1 MPPAA
6 LPIDDLKDQYI
17 QQMALVR
24 QTYERTGDGS
34 AAIRRRSS
42 IVDRLLIELWRRA
55 FSPEI
60 SGQPA
65 PDPNAKVA
73 LLALGGYGRKDLF
86 PFSDIDVL
94 FTFADEAAEK
104 SARPLIQP
112 IIQAMWDI
120 GLRASPT
127 TRTAKECARFD
138 PDNLEFTLSTFDHRF
153 LAGNFP
159 LYQKLHNETF
169 PSLVLSE
176 WNTIAQKLGELART
190 RHARYG
196 NTIFHLEP
204 NIKECPGGLRDF
216 NLAPWFA
223 LLFHLKETKEWPK
236 PRTGASIGW
245 QSPTGDAET
254 AFDFL
259 AAARCFLH
267 FRHNRDD
274 NTLDWQSQDEAA
286 ALSVG
291 LETRGTADPAYWMR
305 TYYRHA
311 RTIYRRAALLMEH
324 LPAPVSF
331 YKQFRKRRTS
341 IPGTDFSL
349 DFQSAQG
356 RIDIN
361 PTIQFAQFSDTDG
374 LLRVFAAI
382 ANHGYTLTQAAE
394 DRITDALP
402 VLAIN
407 IPEGPYLWNHLREVL
422 LGPHAAHALRT
433 MHALGILE
441 MLLPEFHGIDALV
454 IRDSY
459 HRYTVDEHTF
469 LTIDNIHALRQPP
482 NAPHLDAPFQEY
494 GRRLNSL
501 IPEIDRL
508 DLLLLALLLHDT
520 GKGRRNTDHTTQ
532 SVELADSFLARL
544 DFDIEE
550 REIVRKLIRLHLEMS
565 SALRRDIFDQ
575 ENVHTLSEKI
585 GSPQLL
591 KMLTLITYA
600 DIKAVHP
607 DALTSWKA
615 ENLWQLYM
623 ATANFMDRSVDEVRY
638 RVALDPTLVFRI
650 VSMLPAEFG
659 KAQAARFHSIQASQ
673 ADPAD
678 ANASQVSPLQ
688 SSPEAA
694 IRKYLEGLPQRY
706 LQTRLPEQI
715 RNHFLLSSKL
725 DEDPIQLELRPK
737 GQLVEL
743 TVIARDRRRL
753 FADVA
758 GTLAA
763 WGMNIVKADAFSNDA
778 GVIVD
783 SFQFTDTFRTLELN
797 PEEKD
802 RFTQNIHEILSQG
815 IHASKDQI
823 EQLLNDR
830 RQTTRLNTVKVDIPT
845 RLEFDNNSSS
855 HSTLLQVVAQDTPGL
870 LRQIALVLHHYDC
883 NIEVALVDT
892 EGETAI
898 DVFYLTQ
905 YTTKLTEETQQ
916 TLSQALTTALNQILP
931 KSPEI

>member
-1 MPPAA
+1 METTA
-6 LPIDDLKDQYI
+6 LVIDDLREQYT

-24 QTYERTGDGS
+24 QTYDRTGDGT

-42 IVDRLLIELWRRA
+42 VVDRLLIELWRRA
-55 FSPEI
+55 FGADAS
-60 SGQPA
+60 
-65 PDPNAKVA
+65 AKASV
-73 LLALGGYGRKDLF
+73 LALGGYGRKDLF

-94 FTFADEAAEK
+94 FAFADDDAEK
-104 SARPLIQP
+104 NARPAVRA

-120 GLRASPT
+120 GLRASPA
-127 TRTAKECARFD
+127 TRTVKECNRFD

-169 PSLVLSE
+169 PGLVLSE
-176 WNTIAQKLGELART
+176 WNQIAQKLGEVARA
-190 RHARYG
+190 RHAKYG

-204 NIKECPGGLRDF
+204 NLKECPGGLRDF

-223 LLFHLKETKEWPK
+223 LLFHLKENKEWPK
-236 PRTGASIGW
+236 QRSGAASNDRASALGW
-245 QSPTGDAET
+245 QSAHGDAEA

-259 AAARCFLH
+259 SAARCFLH
-267 FRHNRDD
+267 FRHGRDD

-286 ALSVG
+286 ANSIG

-311 RTIYRRAALLMEH
+311 RTIYRRAVLLMEH

-331 YKQFRKRRTS
+331 YKQFRKRRS
-341 IPGTDFSL
+341 PIQGTDFSL
-349 DFQSAQG
+349 DQG
-356 RIDIN
+356 RIDIS
-361 PTIQFAQFSDTDG
+361 PTAQFSDTDG
-374 LLRVFAAI
+374 LLRIFAI
-382 ANHGYTLTQAAE
+382 ISHHGYTLTQAAE

-402 VLAIN
+402 VLAIH
-407 IPEGPYLWNHLREVL
+407 IPEGPYLWNCLREVL

-441 MLLPEFHGIDALV
+441 MLIPEFHGIDALV

-469 LTIDNIHALRQPP
+469 LTIDNVHALRRPLEDYEQ
-482 NAPHLDAPFQEY
+482 
-494 GRRLNSL
+494 RLATL
-501 IPEIDRL
+501 LPEIDRL

-520 GKGRRNTDHTTQ
+520 GKARRNGEHTAQ

-550 REIVRKLIRLHLEMS
+550 REIVRKLIRSHLEMS
-565 SALRRDIFDQ
+565 SALRRDIFDAD
-575 ENVHTLSEKI
+575 NVHTLSEKI
-585 GSPQLL
+585 GSPLLL

-607 DALTSWKA
+607 DALTPWKA

-623 ATANFMDRSVDEVRY
+623 STANFMDRSVDEVRY
-638 RVALDPTLVFRI
+638 HADLDPTLLYRI
-650 VSMLPAEFG
+650 RAMLTGPSES
-659 KAQAARFHSIQASQ
+659 KLPNQ
-673 ADPAD
+673 
-678 ANASQVSPLQ
+678 
-688 SSPEAA
+688 EAA
-694 IRKYLEGLPQRY
+694 IRKFLEGLPQRY

-715 RNHFLLSSKL
+715 RNHFLLAAKV
-725 DEDPIQLELRPK
+725 DEKNSDPIQLELRPHR
-737 GQLVEL
+737 QLLEL

-763 WGMNIVKADAFSNDA
+763 WGMNIVKADAFSNDD
-778 GVIVD
+778 GIIVD

-802 RFTQNIHEILSQG
+802 RFTANVKEILSLG
-815 IHASKDQI
+815 ITASKTQI
-823 EQLLNDR
+823 EQLLANR
-830 RQTTRLNTVKVDIPT
+830 RQTPRNGTVKVEIRT
-845 RLEFDNNSSS
+845 RLEFDSESSA

-870 LRQIALVLHHYDC
+870 LRQIALVLHNHDC

-905 YTTKLTEETQQ
+905 YTQKLTPEIQQ
-916 TLSQALTTALNQILP
+916 TLAQDLKSALDRILP
-931 KSPEI
+931 QPQNP